1 MLLEMA
7 LFHSFQLS
15 HPLSAA
21 ALINSLDGFE
31 LMFVLQQNHV
41 IKCEK
46 KKKKHSHTMGDSRTN
61 LPNSFPSSHQKSL
74 FVHKYSLWNLY
85 HTDFC

>member
-1 MLLEMA
+1 MA

-15 HPLSAA
+15 HPLSAT

-46 KKKKHSHTMGDSRTN
+46 KKIVHTMGDSRTN
-61 LPNSFPSSHQKSL
+61 LPNSFPSSHQKSF

>member
-1 MLLEMA
+1 MLLQMA

-15 HPLSAA
+15 QPLSAT
-21 ALINSLDGFE
+21 ALINSLDRFE

-46 KKKKHSHTMGDSRTN
+46 KKKKNIFIQWETLGQIYLTVF
-61 LPNSFPSSHQKSL
+61 L
-74 FVHKYSLWNLY
+74 
-85 HTDFC
+85 

>member
-1 MLLEMA
+1 MLLQMA

-15 HPLSAA
+15 HPLSAT
-21 ALINSLDGFE
+21 ALINSLDRFE

-46 KKKKHSHTMGDSRTN
+46 KKKT
-61 LPNSFPSSHQKSL
+61 
-74 FVHKYSLWNLY
+74 
-85 HTDFC
+85 

>member
-1 MLLEMA
+1 MLLQMA

-15 HPLSAA
+15 QPLSAT
-21 ALINSLDGFE
+21 ALINSLDRFE

-46 KKKKHSHTMGDSRTN
+46 KKKKNIVIQWETLGQIYLTVF
-61 LPNSFPSSHQKSL
+61 L
-74 FVHKYSLWNLY
+74 
-85 HTDFC
+85 